1 MYVCM
6 YVYLH
11 QKKTNSFFPCHIFI
25 HKAIYS
31 KTQQNLQFKEV
42 IQDGFVS
49 KASNFREIF
58 RLNWN
63 KKCLFQPRSIFQ
75 FLKHC
80 AKRSVAVTQPGLNTN
95 IFLKSFLNESHSL
108 SCLSGLLFQ
117 ARFKHVVLEFIQ
129 KQCSLLQSGK
139 KLICRNFESDIYC
152 IFCCFYSCLFQSL
165 ITVTY

>member
-1 MYVCM
+1 MYVSM

-31 KTQQNLQFKEV
+31 KIQQNLQFREV

-49 KASNFREIF
+49 KASNFGEIF

-63 KKCLFQPRSIFQ
+63 KKCLFLATQHFSIFKA
-75 FLKHC
+75 LCKKVCCGH
-80 AKRSVAVTQPGLNTN
+80 VAHGLNTN

-139 KLICRNFESDIYC
+139 NSYLFSKLCSNMKRQRSDLSSLLVNFC
-152 IFCCFYSCLFQSL
+152 KC
-165 ITVTY
+165 